1 MNNEYVVETKNLTKQ
16 YRKKVAVNEVNMKV
30 KKGAIYGLIGRNGAG
45 KTTIMKMISGLATP
59 TDGEVVLFGGEK
71 DKNFSYKRLGVLIEA
86 PGLYPGMSAY
96 DNLKCK
102 AICLG
107 IANYDEEINS
117 LLEIVGLLDVK
128 KKKVKTYSLGMKQRL
143 GIAMSM
149 LASPDLLVLDE
160 PINGL
165 DPQGIAEVRDLIL
178 KINKEKNVTIII
190 SSHILEELIK
200 IVTDI
205 TIMHEGVIIEEM
217 TKEEFLEKCKEKL
230 EIIVDDVDKAATI
243 IEEFGIRNYK
253 VVSKEKI
260 QIFEGLDNTSKVNS
274 ELVKKGV
281 EVKSMILSNEGI
293 EDYFIGLTGK

>member
-205 TIMHEGVIIEEM
+205 AIMHEGVIIEEM